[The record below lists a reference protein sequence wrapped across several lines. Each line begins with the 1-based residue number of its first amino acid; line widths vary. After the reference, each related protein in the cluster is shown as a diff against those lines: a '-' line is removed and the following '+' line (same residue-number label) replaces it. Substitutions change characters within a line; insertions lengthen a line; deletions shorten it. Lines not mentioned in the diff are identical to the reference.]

1 MSCSITTHLAFVCC
15 LRWRVPKMTCHLLQ
29 HFMLVSPGGILVI
42 TLSGLLVKISFDPN
56 LLDGNLPGRQVAL
69 PPSHL
74 CRFRQPLWPLLSPL
88 VENDQIPDQ
97 IRSGWWT
104 IEVTCSKVF
113 LLAFRLTYSSNSS
126 GFAFS
131 SRDISAY
138 WASSP
143 ATKTCFCPTS
153 SCPRFFS
160 LTAREV
166 NFEASLWPPPPLF
179 PHDASWLF
187 WLYNWRGR
195 NSDVCFRPVAGQN
208 LRDGDWGQVEDCVRE
223 ESMRSG
229 NLCEQIWLS

>member
-88 VENDQIPDQ
+88 VENYQIPDQ
-97 IRSGWWT
+97 GD
-104 IEVTCSKVF
+104 EQLK
-113 LLAFRLTYSSNSS
+113 
-126 GFAFS
+126 
-131 SRDISAY
+131 
-138 WASSP
+138 SP
-143 ATKTCFCPTS
+143 VPKS
-153 SCPRFFS
+153 SCWRSVWHILPIVRDSPSVAVTSRHIGRLLLQQKIVPGCSRFFS

-166 NFEASLWPPPPLF
+166 KFEASFWPSPPVF
-179 PHDASWLF
+179 PHDVSCLF
-187 WLYNWRGR
+187 RLWKQSEL
-195 NSDVCFRPVAGQN
+195 P
-208 LRDGDWGQVEDCVRE
+208 L
-223 ESMRSG
+223 
-229 NLCEQIWLS
+229 

>member
-88 VENDQIPDQ
+88 VENYQIPDQ
-97 IRSGWWT
+97 GD
-104 IEVTCSKVF
+104 EQLK
-113 LLAFRLTYSSNSS
+113 
-126 GFAFS
+126 
-131 SRDISAY
+131 
-138 WASSP
+138 SP
-143 ATKTCFCPTS
+143 VPKS
-153 SCPRFFS
+153 SCWRSVWHILPIVRDSPSVAVTS
-160 LTAREV
+160 LHIGHLHLQQKLVSGKHPVAQD
-166 NFEASLWPPPPLF
+166 FLASPPEKSTLRPAFDLLLPSFLMMPADYLDF
-179 PHDASWLF
+179 TIGG
-187 WLYNWRGR
+187 GR
-195 NSDVCFRPVAGQN
+195 NSEVCFRPVAGQN
-208 LRDGDWGQVEDCVRE
+208 LRDGDWGQVENCVRE

-229 NLCEQIWLS
+229 NLCEQIWVS